1 MKKTIILYLLIP
13 FAVSAQQV
21 FNFSDSAVENR
32 LKKDLYF
39 LASDSLKGR
48 EAGTVNEIKARDYI
62 INEFQK
68 AGLAP
73 YYISDSDYI
82 QEFEFE
88 NNYWDE
94 EQNTL
99 TINGTEYTLWTD
111 FYPFA
116 YSGEGFVKGPAEYVG
131 MGIADSIDFSESNN
145 NGKIIFMN
153 DEVPF
158 SYKNSQIYSVE
169 NRIQFMEKTGT
180 SAIILVANSG
190 YFNYY
195 KSKINC
201 SVPVFV
207 MENTAFERIDFTK
220 NVDITLKLT
229 KQSNYKIYNVVGCIN
244 NNATSTIIIGAH
256 YDHLGARKDGVTGNL
271 KIYNGA
277 DDNASGTVAVL
288 ELARYLKQ
296 EGSKNYNYILCAFS
310 GEEKGLLGSERFVK
324 SVFFNSYN
332 TSEIKFMLDF
342 DMVGRLGAFGNVLYV
357 NGIGSSKQW
366 KKIIRKNP
374 PDDFIIK
381 KVPDGMDGSDDYPF
395 YKKGVPVLFFI
406 TGLHSEYHTTADDAE
421 KINYSGEVRIINY
434 AKKLIFN
441 VKPDAK
447 LNYRKVNFW
456 QTFRGYLIYAKM
468 FF

>member
-1 MKKTIILYLLIP
+1 MKKTIILSLLIP
-13 FAVSAQQV
+13 FVINAQQV
-21 FNFSDSAVENR
+21 YNFSDSAVEQR

-48 EAGTVNEIKARDYI
+48 EAGTANEIIARDYI
-62 INEFQK
+62 INEFKQ

-73 YYISDSDYI
+73 YYTNDSDYI
-82 QEFEFE
+82 QEFEFK

-111 FYPFA
+111 FYPLA
-116 YSGEGFVKGPAEYVG
+116 YSGEGFVKGYAEYVG
-131 MGIADSIDFSESNN
+131 MGIADSIDFSKSNN

-158 SYKNSQIYSVE
+158 SYKDNQIYSVE
-169 NRIQFMEKTGT
+169 NRIRSIEKTGT

-207 MENTAFERIDFTK
+207 MENTAFEKIDFTK
-220 NVDITLKLT
+220 NVDVTLELT
-229 KQSNYKIYNVVGCIN
+229 KQSNYKIHNVVGCIN
-244 NNATSTIIIGAH
+244 NNAISTIIIGAH

-296 EGSKNYNYILCAFS
+296 EGPKNYNYILCAFS
-310 GEEKGLLGSERFVK
+310 GEEKGLLGSESFVN
-324 SVFFNSYN
+324 SVFFNSYKS
-332 TSEIKFMLDF
+332 SEIKFMLDF

-357 NGIGSSKQW
+357 NGVGSSKQW
-366 KKIIRKNP
+366 RKNIRKNL
-374 PDDFIIK
+374 PDDFYIK
-381 KVPDGMDGSDDYPF
+381 KIPDGMDGSDDYPF

-406 TGLHSEYHTTADDAE
+406 TGLHSEYHTPADDPE
-421 KINYSGEVRIINY
+421 KINYLGEVKIINY

-441 VKPDAK
+441 VKPDDK
-447 LNYRKVNFW
+447 LTYHKVNFL
-456 QTFRGYLIYAKM
+456 QTIRSYLIYAKM
-468 FF
+468 FL